1 MSASTLTVVIPT
13 HNRIATLKQTL
24 YYLESGSVI
33 PDEVIVVDDGSYLPV
48 QSNIEAADYRFP
60 LRIISFDENRGAP
73 CARNAGIRAAKSHLL
88 LLLDDD
94 VWPDHHMIYYH
105 KLMHEKHPALGYGV
119 VGRVVFDPELMRT
132 PLLHFLEEYGP
143 YRWLA
148 NLREGEVYSAGIVTP
163 NISLKREFLDEDD
176 LFDEGFPY
184 NRNEDTEFGLRLM
197 ERGFEPRFHY
207 GPSAR
212 HHSPLSLKDY
222 VNILTQGGYSKAYW
236 ANKKPDD
243 TNYCLALER
252 FLRRTQWRD
261 TFQTIYREFVDTLGD
276 DFLQSDVSN
285 CSPAQF
291 EEFCAFLQVAQ
302 GWIQDL
308 GIVSG
313 WIETIPG
320 FEQMAEDIREGLD
333 CKDRRKALDHFRN
346 GFARNPEFFPAALLL
361 AKRLQAVNKLDEAHQ
376 ILDPFRDCIWAKLRL
391 GELDYHLGKDEESL
405 AQFFVVY
412 DRTGHGKSIERQ
424 QRAVATKW
432 LLRLL
437 PKTGANDEWVRRLWN
452 DVSEDDKVWNPKWVN
467 DLESAIA
474 GCLEVD
480 QYFGQRFP
488 RFSNLQTLRRRAEIL
503 NQVYHREYPID
514 AIEQYD
520 YLLRYKQPIKLR
532 VARAVKELARRW
544 ILR

>member
-1 MSASTLTVVIPT
+1 MSTLSVVIPT
-13 HNRIATLKQTL
+13 RNRGAILRCALHCL
-24 YYLESGSVI
+24 DSGLAVPDKVI
-33 PDEVIVVDDGSYLPV
+33 IVDDASSLPV
-48 QSNIEAADYRFP
+48 QSTIKTESYRFP
-60 LRIISFDENRGAP
+60 LKLIRFDQQQGAAV
-73 CARNAGIRAAKSHLL
+73 ARNVGIRAAKSDLL
-88 LLLDDD
+88 LLMDDD
-94 VWPDHHMIYYH
+94 VWPDYHMIHYH
-105 KLMHEKHPALGYGV
+105 KLMHEKHPSPGYGV
-119 VGRVVFDPELMRT
+119 VGRVIFDPELMRT

-148 NLREGEVYSAGIVTP
+148 KLQEGEIYSTGIVTA
-163 NISLKREFLDEDD
+163 NISVKREFLEDDD

-212 HHSPLSLKDY
+212 HHSPLSLEDY
-222 VNILTQGGYSKAYW
+222 VNNLTRTGYSKAYW

-243 TNYCLALER
+243 TDYCLALESL
-252 FLRRTQWRD
+252 LRKTQWRD
-261 TFQTIYREFVDTLGD
+261 TFQRIYREFVDTLGSG
-276 DFLQSDVSN
+276 FLQSDVSN

-291 EEFCAFLQVAQ
+291 EEFRAFLQVAQ

-320 FEQMAEDIREGLD
+320 FEQMAEDIRQGLD
-333 CKDRRKALDHFRN
+333 CKDRRKALDHFRS
-346 GFARNPEFFPAALLL
+346 GLARNPEFFPAALLL
-361 AKRLQAVNKLDEAHQ
+361 AKKLQAASKLDEARQ
-376 ILDPFRDCIWAKLRL
+376 VLAPFGDSIWAKLRL
-391 GELDYHLGKDEESL
+391 GELDYHLGKYEESL
-405 AQFFVVY
+405 AQFLVVY
-412 DRTGHGKSIERQ
+412 DRTGHGKAIERE

-437 PKTGANDEWVRRLWN
+437 PRTSANDEWVRQLWN
-452 DVSEDDKVWNPKWVN
+452 DVSEDDKIWNAEWVN
-467 DLESAIA
+467 GLESAIS
-474 GCLEVD
+474 GCLEVG
-480 QYFGQRFP
+480 QYFEQRFP

-503 NQVYHREYPID
+503 NQVYHGEYPID
-514 AIEQYD
+514 ATEQYD

-532 VARAVKELARRW
+532 VAKAVKEWARKW